1 MAGGRR
7 HRSPLTPYRSLLT
20 AMRLLSLAAFLVS
33 ACSAQQPPAAEIDG
47 AAALE
52 YARAQVG
59 FGPRVPGT
67 DGHARMAAWLDSV
80 TRAKADT
87 VLVQA
92 WEHTTLT
99 GDTIPQ
105 RNFLARFNPT
115 AGPRLLFLAHWDTRP
130 KADAAASADTTHP
143 VLGAND
149 GASGVAVLLAMA
161 DALKKMP
168 PEIGV
173 DLLFVDGE
181 DYGDFAYYESPEG
194 SDVLIGARYYAA
206 NLPPGPA
213 PRFAV
218 LLDMVG
224 DQNPR
229 FPKESYSVTGA
240 PEVVDRVWSL
250 AARMGHGAVFVD
262 EQGGPLTD
270 DHLPLQKVG
279 IRAIDVIDFD
289 YGPNNSFWHTTE
301 DTIDKLSA
309 QSLKIVGDV
318 MMGVIR
324 TERR

>member
-1 MAGGRR
+1 
-7 HRSPLTPYRSLLT
+7 
-20 AMRLLSLAAFLVS
+20 MRLLSLTAFLVS
-33 ACSAQQPPAAEIDG
+33 ACSGQRPPAPEVDG

-52 YARAQVG
+52 YAREQVA

-67 DGHARMAAWLDSV
+67 EGHARMGAWLDSV
-80 TRAKADT
+80 ARAKADT
-87 VLVQA
+87 VIVQDWSHPTRA
-92 WEHTTLT
+92 

-105 RNFLARFNPT
+105 RNIVARFNPAAT
-115 AGPRLLFLAHWDTRP
+115 TRLLFVAHWDTRP
-130 KADAAASADTTHP
+130 RADAAASADTSQP
-143 VLGAND
+143 VMGAND
-149 GASGVAVLLAMA
+149 GASGVAVLLTMA
-161 DALKKMP
+161 DALRKAP
-168 PEIGV
+168 PAIGV

-181 DYGDFAYYESPEG
+181 DFGDFAYHESPEG
-194 SDVLIGARYYAA
+194 SDVLIGSRYYAA
-206 NLPPGPA
+206 NPPPGPA

-240 PEVVDRVWSL
+240 PDVVDRVWSL
-250 AARMGHGAVFVD
+250 AAKMGHGAVFVD
-262 EQGGPLTD
+262 EQGTPLTD
-270 DHLPLQKVG
+270 DHLPLQKAG

-324 TERR
+324 TEKP

>member
-1 MAGGRR
+1 
-7 HRSPLTPYRSLLT
+7 
-20 AMRLLSLAAFLVS
+20 MRLLSLAAFLAS
-33 ACSAQQPPAAEIDG
+33 ACTGQRPAPEIDG

-52 YARAQVG
+52 YARVQVA

-67 DGHARMAAWLDSV
+67 DGHTRMAAWLDSI

-87 VLVQA
+87 VIVQA
-92 WEHTTLT
+92 WEHTTRT
-99 GDTIPQ
+99 GSKIPQ
-105 RNFLARFNPT
+105 RNFIARFNP
-115 AGPRLLFLAHWDTRP
+115 AADARILLLAHWDTRP
-130 KADAAASADTTHP
+130 RADAAGSADTAQAI
-143 VLGAND
+143 LGAND

-161 DALKKMP
+161 DALKKAP
-168 PEIGV
+168 PRIGV

-181 DYGDFAYYESPEG
+181 DFGDFAYLDSPEG

-206 NLPPGPA
+206 NPAPGPA

-229 FPKESYSVTGA
+229 FLKESYSMTAA
-240 PEVVDRVWSL
+240 PDVVNRIWEL
-250 AARMGHGAVFVD
+250 AARMGHAQVFVD
-262 EQGGPLTD
+262 EPGTPLSD
-270 DHLPLQKVG
+270 DHLPLQKAG

-324 TERR
+324 TEKP

>member
-1 MAGGRR
+1 
-7 HRSPLTPYRSLLT
+7 
-20 AMRLLSLAAFLVS
+20 MRFFSLAAFLVS
-33 ACSAQQPPAAEIDG
+33 ACSGQRAPVPEVDG
-47 AAALE
+47 AAAFE
-52 YARAQVG
+52 YARAQVA

-67 DGHARMAAWLDSV
+67 EGHARMGAWLDSMA
-80 TRAKADT
+80 RARADT
-87 VLVQA
+87 VIVQDWSHSTRA
-92 WEHTTLT
+92 

-105 RNFLARFNPT
+105 RNIVARFNPAAST
-115 AGPRLLFLAHWDTRP
+115 RLLFVAHWDTRP
-130 KADAAASADTTHP
+130 RADAAASADTSLP
-143 VLGAND
+143 VMGAND
-149 GASGVAVLLAMA
+149 GASGVAVLLGIA
-161 DALKKMP
+161 DALRKTP
-168 PEIGV
+168 PAIGV

-181 DYGDFAYYESPEG
+181 DFGDFAYHESPEG
-194 SDVLIGARYYAA
+194 SDVLIGSRYYAA
-206 NLPPGPA
+206 NPPPGPA

-240 PEVVDRVWSL
+240 PDVVDRVWSI
-250 AARMGHGAVFVD
+250 AAKMGHATVFVD

-270 DHLPLQKVG
+270 DHLPLQKAG

-309 QSLKIVGDV
+309 ASLKLVGDV

-324 TERR
+324 TEKP

>member
-1 MAGGRR
+1 
-7 HRSPLTPYRSLLT
+7 
-20 AMRLLSLAAFLVS
+20 MRLLSLAALFVS
-33 ACSAQQPPAAEIDG
+33 ACSGQRPPAPEVDG

-52 YARAQVG
+52 YARAQVA
-59 FGPRVPGT
+59 FGPRIPGT
-67 DGHARMAAWLDSV
+67 EGHARMGAWLDSV
-80 TRAKADT
+80 ARTKADT
-87 VLVQA
+87 VIVQD
-92 WEHTTLT
+92 WRHPTRS

-105 RNFLARFNPT
+105 RNIIARFNLSAT
-115 AGPRLLFLAHWDTRP
+115 TRVLFLAHWDTRP
-130 KADAAASADTTHP
+130 RADAAGSADTTQP

-161 DALKKMP
+161 DALRQMP
-168 PEIGV
+168 PAIGV

-181 DYGDFAYYESPEG
+181 DYGDFAYHESPEG

-206 NLPPGPA
+206 NPPPGPA

-218 LLDMVG
+218 VLDMVG

-240 PEVVDRVWSL
+240 PDVVDRVWTL
-250 AARMGHGAVFVD
+250 AARMGHGTVFVD
-262 EQGGPLTD
+262 EQAGALTD
-270 DHLPLQKVG
+270 DHLPLQKAG

-301 DTIDKLSA
+301 DTFDKLSA
-309 QSLKIVGDV
+309 HSLKIVGDV

-324 TERR
+324 TEKP